1 LAHTLTL
8 LGDHK
13 GIARPKVVGDE
24 YVVDASIIVTAYTA
38 GGGVISASFFGLS
51 SITAVSVTGTC
62 VAVSFSAVAECT
74 AAGAYEGGF
83 HLFMVA
89 MDGTNAQASGDITD
103 TTIRIRAY
111 GNL

>member
-38 GGGVISASFFGLS
+38 GEEVISASSLGLS
-51 SITAVSVTGTC
+51 SITSVSVTGNSLPAT
-62 VAVSFSAVAECT
+62 FSAVAECT

-89 MDGTNAQASGDITD
+89 MDGTNAQASGNITD

>member
-38 GGGVISASFFGLS
+38 GGEVISASSLGLS
-51 SITAVSVTGTC
+51 SITSVPAT
-62 VAVSFSAVAECT
+62 FSAVAECT